1 MPPTA
6 LATDV
11 QELDEPP
18 VPSASGWRD
27 RVVAQRWWFTRVLM
41 LPVQLAL
48 FAVAAFFLVLLIPG
62 DPITIM
68 TGGRLSDADY
78 AAVRTQLGFD
88 RSIPS
93 QLWTFLTGLV
103 HLDFGTSI
111 TTGRPLS
118 EDFAV
123 RIPQTLELVV
133 LGVVG
138 ATVCSLVISYVAVV
152 HRRTWISKIIVGYAR
167 SAGALPEF
175 VLGVAAVFIFYATLQ
190 WSPAP
195 SGRLDFAFSDPPRV
209 TGFPLVDAA
218 IGGDPAL
225 FGSAVAHLILPVL
238 VMIVAH
244 SAILTKTL
252 VNSLGDAIDAAPTR
266 FRIASGAPQ
275 RTVVYSIY
283 RRAMPAMIAMLGT
296 LFGYMI
302 GGAVVLESLFG
313 LGGMGQYAVDAV
325 NSADIIALRGFL
337 VVIAAMSLTVFLVAD
352 LLTMSVDIRRR
363 PSYSKGA

>member
-6 LATDV
+6 PVTDIHGH
-11 QELDEPP
+11 DSPPAPP
-18 VPSASGWRD
+18 VSRWRD
-27 RVVAQRWWFTRVLM
+27 VVAAQRWWFTRVLM
-41 LPVQLAL
+41 LPVHLL
-48 FAVAAFFLVLLIPG
+48 FFAIAAFFLVQLIPG

-78 AAVRTQLGFD
+78 AATRAQLGFD

-93 QLWTFLTGLV
+93 QLGSFLTGLLQ
-103 HLDFGTSI
+103 LDFGTSI

-123 RIPQTLELVV
+123 RVPQTLELVV
-133 LGVVG
+133 LGVIG

-152 HRRTWISKIIVGYAR
+152 HRRTWISKVIVGYAR

-175 VLGVAAVFIFYATLQ
+175 VLGVAAVFVFYATLR

-209 TGFPLVDAA
+209 TGFPLIDAA
-218 IGGDPAL
+218 LGGDSAL
-225 FGSAVAHLILPVL
+225 FASAVSHLLLPVL
-238 VMIVAH
+238 VMVVAH

-266 FRIASGAPQ
+266 FRVASGAP
-275 RTVVYSIY
+275 RSTVVFSIY

-296 LFGYMI
+296 VFGYMI
-302 GGAVVLESLFG
+302 GGAVILESLFG

-337 VVIAAMSLTVFLVAD
+337 VVVAAICLIVFLLAD
-352 LLTMSVDIRRR
+352 LLTMTVDIRRR